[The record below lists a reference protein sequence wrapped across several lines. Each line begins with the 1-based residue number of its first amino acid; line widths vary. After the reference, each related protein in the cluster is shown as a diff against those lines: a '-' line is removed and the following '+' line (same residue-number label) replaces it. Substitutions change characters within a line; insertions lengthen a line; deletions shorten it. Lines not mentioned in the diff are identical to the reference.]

1 MAIQSEKIKI
11 SELFACSADEQE
23 QKVDQLFQAAL
34 NPTEAQLRK
43 QKEEIDSRIRN
54 FERRY
59 EMSSPV
65 MRVKLRTGH
74 LKETAEICSWLM
86 LINAREDFD
95 DEPAESWSQSATDL
109 PGDSLYCP

>member
-1 MAIQSEKIKI
+1 MAIKSEGIKI
-11 SELFACSADEQE
+11 SELFACSSVERE

-34 NPTEAQLRK
+34 NPTEAQLRQ
-43 QKEEIDSRIRN
+43 QKEEIDSRIIN

-59 EMSSPV
+59 EMSSSV

-86 LINAREDFD
+86 LINAREDFE
-95 DEPAESWSQSATDL
+95 DEPCEART
-109 PGDSLYCP
+109 